1 MQRYVGAV
9 VALVVVA
16 AIGLGMLAVL
26 GSSSA
31 PLPQLKTAN
40 AAPAAAFASMP
51 HASLTLET
59 FPFDP
64 YSDPDWIAKN
74 VTGKSLDGETY
85 PSTIGDNPGWVK
97 YWPTTS
103 LVLPAHALVTIKI
116 MNFDSA
122 TTLLNN
128 FYAQPQGTVDA
139 ATGQQNV
146 MLVNGPGG
154 TSGKALNNQLLAT
167 QDPTAVSHTFTIH
180 SIPNANQPWLYVSVP
195 ITGVNVCDPSQPNVQ
210 PPDCANADD
219 AGMPDTPVVTEF
231 SFMTGDPGQ
240 YIWQCFDPCG
250 ANYNGFGGPMAT
262 RGYMSGTLTVQ

>member
-1 MQRYVGAV
+1 
-9 VALVVVA
+9 
-16 AIGLGMLAVL
+16 MLAVL

-31 PLPQLKTAN
+31 PLPQLQTAN

-85 PSTIGDNPGWVK
+85 PSKIGDNPGWVK

-103 LVLPAHALVTIKI
+103 LVLPAHALVTIKL

-122 TTLLNN
+122 TPLLNP
-128 FYAQPQGTVDA
+128 FYATPQGTVDA
-139 ATGQQNV
+139 ATGQKNV
-146 MLVNGPGG
+146 MTVDG
-154 TSGKALNNQLLAT
+154 QQLAT
-167 QDPTAVSHTFTIH
+167 QDPSNVSHTFTIH

-195 ITGVNVCDPSQPNVQ
+195 VTAVTGTACDPSMPNVK
-210 PPDCANADD
+210 PPACANLDA

-231 SFMTGDPGQ
+231 SFITGAPGQ

-250 ANYNGFGGPMAT
+250 SNFNGFGGPMAT